1 MSLLDDV
8 IGFAKKAAPTV
19 QRAIGKLKSAA
30 GGTAADYYL
39 KIEGVEGESE
49 ADSHKGEIEI
59 AAFSI
64 ANAQVGSGGSGTG
77 SGTGKVKFEDM
88 VFTARVN
95 KSSPTIMLACSTGK
109 HFPKAIFTARKAGE
123 GQQDYLKITL
133 TDVLVSGYQLQDQG
147 DGDPVPLDVFTL
159 NFAEIDVEY
168 KAQNADGSL
177 GGAIKAGF
185 NLKKAL
191 KK

>member
-1 MSLLDDV
+1 MSLLGDLA
-8 IGFAKKAAPTV
+8 GFAKKAAPTI
-19 QRAIGKLKSAA
+19 QRAIGKLKGAAA
-30 GGTAADYYL
+30 GSSADYYL

-49 ADSHKGEIEI
+49 SEGHKGEIEI

-64 ANAQVGSGGSGTG
+64 SNEQVGSGSGGGG
-77 SGTGKVKFEDM
+77 SGTGKVVFSDM
-88 VFTARVN
+88 VFTSRIN
-95 KSSPTIMLACSTGK
+95 KASPVLLLACSTGK
-109 HFPKAIFTARKAGE
+109 HFPKATFTARKAGE

-159 NFAEIDVEY
+159 NFSQIDTEY
-168 KAQNADGSL
+168 KPQNADGGL

-185 NLKKAL
+185 DLKKAI